1 MDCSPPGSSVH
12 GVSQARILE
21 WVAISSS
28 RGERWQPG
36 PMHWQESEGKAD
48 DRSGRLN
55 TCEQVQSE
63 GDVEEGSRMLR
74 KVSGLESEYK
84 LMLFM
89 EIQETQEQEPFR
101 EMQCWVLFLT
111 C

>member
-12 GVSQARILE
+12 GVYQARILE

-36 PMHWQESEGKAD
+36 PTHWQESEGKAD
-48 DRSGRLN
+48 DRSERLN

-63 GDVEEGSRMLR
+63 GDVEEGSH
-74 KVSGLESEYK
+74 VSGLESEYK

-89 EIQETQEQEPFR
+89 EIHETLEQEPFR
-101 EMQCWVLFLT
+101 EVQCWVLFLT